1 MTEVAPAA
9 RGVQRSRAARAS
21 ARELAPELAT
31 LALAAALLLAWLP
44 TLPGVTMDEAW
55 IFHRV
60 AELAAGERPVA
71 GMTFYTGA
79 LHQYLLWPVFSLFGY
94 HVGVLRAFGAVANLT
109 ALALFMVLVGRT
121 FGTAAARRRAGLLL
135 ATAPAF
141 VAFGR
146 FGVELTALGPLLVV
160 AGLLGLRLAA
170 EGGRRWRPAA
180 VLGGLSLGF
189 AVWNHFLMIAIPV
202 ALGASLLALYGL
214 RVLRHPATW
223 AAVAGFLVG
232 WAPQLWLVLAGQ
244 RESWGG
250 AGAGMAGAVD
260 AVLRVRILGELPHL
274 PGVLEGFWDGGLV
287 YQRFC
292 GPNRVP
298 VLPYPA
304 LAAVAA
310 LGLRL
315 RGGAGALRPARR
327 DVLALAL
334 PALVVAV
341 TVVISPGLS
350 ARFFVLPVAF
360 GGAALLARLAPAG
373 RAGTV
378 LVGLVACA
386 NLGYLGT
393 NYYYDYR
400 QTGGVASVYPLGAQ
414 LIESSTTFVDT
425 RRLYDELVA
434 ADFDLVLANE
444 TISGPLGV
452 HDWGRDAL
460 EERYWRLATA
470 PPEQLGDAD
479 ARAAIVYHAG
489 PLSWN
494 RATEVFDVSELEV
507 IESGGVPW
515 RRDPGFDPRFL
526 IFVRSAQPPSSETP

>member
-1 MTEVAPAA
+1 MSEPALA
-9 RGVQRSRAARAS
+9 ERGAS
-21 ARELAPELAT
+21 ALAGGWARRRLPDIAILG
-31 LALAAALLLAWLP
+31 LAAGSLLLWLP

-55 IFHRV
+55 VFHRV
-60 AELAAGERPVA
+60 SEIAAGERPVA

-94 HVGVLRAFGAVANLT
+94 TVGALRGFVAVANLA
-109 ALALFMVLVGRT
+109 ALAMFMILAGRT
-121 FGTAAARRRAGLLL
+121 FGGAVAGRRAGLLV

-160 AGLLGLRLAA
+160 GGLLGVRVAA
-170 EGGRRWRPAA
+170 ERGRRWPLAA
-180 VLGGLSLGF
+180 IAGGLLLGL
-189 AVWNHFLMIAIPV
+189 AVWNHFLMIGVPT
-202 ALGASLLALYGL
+202 ALGVALLALYRG
-214 RVLRHPATW
+214 RFLRHPATW
-223 AAVAGFLVG
+223 VALGAFLVG

-250 AGAGMAGAVD
+250 AGAGMAGAAD

-274 PGVLEGFWDGGLV
+274 PGVLEGFWDGALV

-298 VLPYPA
+298 VIPYPA
-304 LAAVAA
+304 LAAVVA

-315 RGGAGALRPARR
+315 RRGSSALRPARV
-327 DVLALAL
+327 DVLTVAV
-334 PALVVAV
+334 PAVVVAV

-360 GGAALLARLAPAG
+360 GGALLLARLAPAG
-373 RAGTV
+373 RSGAV
-378 LVGLVACA
+378 LVGLLACA
-386 NLGYLGT
+386 NLGYLGA

-470 PPEQLGDAD
+470 PPEQLGDTE
-479 ARAAIVYHAG
+479 ARVAIVYHAG

-494 RATEVFDVSELEV
+494 RATEVFDVSDLDV

-515 RRDPGFDPRFL
+515 RRDSDFDTHFAV
-526 IFVRSAQPPSSETP
+526 FVRAPLPPGSEAP